1 MRGTVSHT
9 DVVTLIEMGD
19 KATVSPEIFFE
30 PMTWALHNKVVDLA
44 DEPLRARGDGNYIPA
59 LEQAFKTLKSLELI
73 PNCAHFLFFLSDGRP
88 SDGFGKFGGNDASNK
103 KIIDLVGKICA

>member
-19 KATVSPEIFFE
+19 VAKVSPEIIFE

-44 DEPLRARGDGNYIPA
+44 DEPLRATGDGNYIPA
-59 LEQAFKTLKSLELI
+59 LKLAFKTFKSVELNT
-73 PNCAHFLFFLSDGRP
+73 NCALFLFFLSDGRP
-88 SDGFGKFGGNDASNK
+88 SDGFGKFGGNDAANE
-103 KIIDLVGKICA
+103 KIIDLVRKISA

>member
-19 KATVSPEIFFE
+19 GATVNPEIYFE

-44 DEPLRARGDGNYIPA
+44 DEPLRPWGDGNYIPA
-59 LEQAFKTLKSLELI
+59 LKQAFKTFKSVELNT
-73 PNCAHFLFFLSDGRP
+73 NCALFLFFLSDGRP
-88 SDGFGKFGGNDASNK
+88 SDGFGKFGGNDAANE
-103 KIIDLVGKICA
+103 KIIDLVRKISA